1 MRGGMEGPLSQ
12 VAPTLGGLFVLLANH
27 PMMHAG
33 QFVVVRLKLGKPV
46 VI

>member
-1 MRGGMEGPLSQ
+1 VGDVFMLIG
-12 VAPTLGGLFVLLANH
+12 AH

-33 QFVVVRLKLGKPV
+33 QFVVVRRAAGKPV